1 MTPNNASSQ
10 RKPAAGPR
18 RRRQVDHAL
27 TRSIPRPG
35 PSISPTSADMPP
47 RGRTLRHARP
57 DLSVDQP
64 VEHLDQARPQRGP
77 RPSAT
82 TKSP

>member
-10 RKPAAGPR
+10 RKPAAVPC
-18 RRRQVDHAL
+18 RRRQRDHTL
-27 TRSIPRPG
+27 IRSILR
-35 PSISPTSADMPP
+35 PSISPTSADMHT

-57 DLSVDQP
+57 DPSVDQP
-64 VEHLDQARPQRGP
+64 VEHLDQARPQRRP
-77 RPSAT
+77 RRSAN